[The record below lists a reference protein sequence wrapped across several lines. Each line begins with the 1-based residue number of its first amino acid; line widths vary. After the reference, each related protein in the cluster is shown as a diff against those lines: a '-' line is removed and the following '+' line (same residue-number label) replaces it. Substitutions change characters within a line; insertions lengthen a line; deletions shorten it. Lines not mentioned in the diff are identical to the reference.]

1 MNQEKRLTLQPVVNT
16 KSLLYMKK
24 ILFLLTF
31 MLPLVFT
38 SCGDDNDVLTSQ
50 EQELVGEWAIIKT
63 ADTQNDIHYV
73 FKKER
78 TGSRRILVNGE
89 VTNDIGFKW
98 TLNGKTLTID
108 YGTGQQLVLEITMRI
123 NEMHVVYV
131 ATGSS
136 EDYTRVVDADTDD

>member
-31 MLPLVFT
+31 MLPFIFT

-108 YGTGQQLVLEITMRI
+108 YGTGQQLVMEITMRI